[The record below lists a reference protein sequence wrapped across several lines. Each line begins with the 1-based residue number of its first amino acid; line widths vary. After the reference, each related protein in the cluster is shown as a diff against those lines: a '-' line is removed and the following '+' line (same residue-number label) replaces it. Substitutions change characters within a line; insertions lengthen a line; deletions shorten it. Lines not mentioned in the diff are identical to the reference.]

1 MNLRQ
6 YVIKDV
12 KTIKVEQDIELHLFL
27 GRRLL
32 SIFLTNIVPTITI
45 NCIGHTANYFKEFFF
60 EAIISLNVT
69 VMLMLTTM
77 FISISNNLPKTAYIK
92 MMDAW
97 LLFNL
102 SKPFIDIILQTY
114 MEYLRV
120 DDTDRVINKHGTEQS
135 ITSNADNFGVDQGV
149 DMKNSK

>member
-1 MNLRQ
+1 M
-6 YVIKDV
+6 KTV
-12 KTIKVEQDIELHLFL
+12 KVKQDIELHLYL

-77 FISISNNLPKTAYIK
+77 FISISNNLPKTAYVK

-114 MEYLRV
+114 MEYLRSE
-120 DDTDRVINKHGTEQS
+120 DNDRVINKHGKEQP
-135 ITSNADNFGVDQGV
+135 IKPAAD
-149 DMKNSK
+149 SK